1 MDDIEVKEYI
11 NEEDSDYVVAYLIEK
26 AGLTYGQALQ
36 VTEVLGDMINLAAT
50 RIAKEMGVIWYGKV
64 FKYVLSLL

>member
-11 NEEDSDYVVAYLIEK
+11 NTEDSDFIVAYLIEK

-50 RIAKEMGVIWYGKV
+50 RIAKEMGVIE
-64 FKYVLSLL
+64 